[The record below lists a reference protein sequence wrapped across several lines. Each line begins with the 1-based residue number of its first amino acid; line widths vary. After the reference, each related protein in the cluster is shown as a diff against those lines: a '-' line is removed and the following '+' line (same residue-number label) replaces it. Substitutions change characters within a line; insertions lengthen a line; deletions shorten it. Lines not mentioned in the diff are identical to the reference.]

1 MPAAPVLG
9 AIVDFSNG
17 PAFVTNSLILDD
29 STYGVLG
36 FGQLQDQAVNIVDIS
51 NIIVTSQIRRGRNR
65 ILAQFEAGTASVTI
79 YDENGDWNPEN
90 VSSPYYG
97 DLKPLRKIQIYADY
111 NSTRYYL
118 FSGFITDYDTQFALG
133 VDDVSKVVLKCVDGF
148 RLFQNAQI
156 TSVTGA
162 GVQLSGARVNAILDE
177 ISFPSSLRDIATGE
191 TTLQAD
197 PGTTRATIDAL
208 RTVEQSEFGGLFM
221 DAEGRVTFIDRFSLT
236 EALASP
242 QYIFSD
248 QGTNIP
254 YINAVTKFDDSLIVN
269 DVTVTRLGGSAQN
282 VFDQTSID
290 TYFKRSGVRSDI
302 LVQTDAEALNQAQS
316 LLATRKD
323 TETRIDSIQLN
334 INDGDDVALC
344 EAGLLIDLLDCVQI
358 TKEMPGATLIERT
371 LLVQG
376 INHDLSNRRMTTT
389 LFTGEAL
396 IDGFILNSQTEGVLN
411 EDALSY

>member
-9 AIVDFSNG
+9 AIVDFTNG
-17 PAFVTNSLILDD
+17 PSFITNSFILGD
-29 STYGVLG
+29 SVYGVLG
-36 FGQLQDQAVNIVDIS
+36 FGQLQDQETNIVDIS
-51 NIIVTSQIRRGRNR
+51 SILVSAQIRRGRNR
-65 ILAQFEAGTASVTI
+65 ILAQFEAGTANVTI

-90 VSSPYYG
+90 PASPYYG

-118 FSGFITDYDTQFALG
+118 FSGFITDYDTNFALG
-133 VDDVSKVVLKCVDGF
+133 VEDVSKVVLKCVDGF

-156 TSVTGA
+156 STVTGG

-177 ISFPSSLRDIATGE
+177 IDFPASLRDIATGE

-197 PGTTRATIDAL
+197 PGTTRGTLDAL

-221 DAEGRVTFIDRFSLT
+221 DAEGRVTFIDRFTLT

-242 QYIFSD
+242 QYVFSD
-248 QGTNIP
+248 QGTDIP
-254 YINAVTKFDDSLIVN
+254 YINAVTKYDDSLIVN

-282 VFDQTSID
+282 VFNQTSID
-290 TYFKRSGVRSDI
+290 TYFQRSGVRSDI
-302 LVQTDAEALNQAQS
+302 LVQTDAEALNQAKA

-334 INDGDDVALC
+334 IIDGDDVALC
-344 EAGLLIDLLDCVQI
+344 EAGLAIELLDCVEI
-358 TKEMPGATLIERT
+358 TKGMPGSTTIERT

-376 INHDLSNRRMTTT
+376 INHDLSNRRMITT

-396 IDGFILNSQTEGVLN
+396 IDGFILGSQTEGVLD

>member
-1 MPAAPVLG
+1 MPAAPVIG

-17 PAFVTNSLILDD
+17 PSFVTNSFILDD
-29 STYGVLG
+29 SVYGVLG
-36 FGQLQDQAVNIVDIS
+36 FGQLQNQATNIVDIS
-51 NIIVTSQIRRGRNR
+51 NVLVSAQIRRGRNR
-65 ILAQFEAGTASVTI
+65 ILAKFEAGTANVTI

-111 NSTRYYL
+111 DGDRYYL
-118 FSGFITDYDTQFALG
+118 FSGFITDYDTSFSIG
-133 VDDVSKVVLKCVDGF
+133 VESVSKVVLKCVDGF

-156 TSVTGA
+156 TSVTGS

-177 ISFPSSLRDIATGE
+177 VDFPTALRDIDTGNS
-191 TTLQAD
+191 TLQAD
-197 PGTTRATIDAL
+197 PGTSRLVLDAL
-208 RTVEQSEFGGLFM
+208 RTVETSEFGGLFM
-221 DAEGRVTFIDRFSLT
+221 DAEGRVTFIDRYTLT
-236 EALASP
+236 AALASP

-248 QGTNIP
+248 QGTDIP
-254 YINAVTKFDDSLIVN
+254 YENAVTKFDDSLIVN
-269 DVTVTRLGGSAQN
+269 DVTVTRLGGTPQN

-290 TYFKRSGVRSDI
+290 TYFQRSGVRSDI
-302 LVQTDAEALNQAQS
+302 LVQTNTEALNQAQA

-334 INDGDDVALC
+334 IIDGDNVPLV
-344 EAGLLIDLLDCVQI
+344 EAGLQIELLDCVEI
-358 TKEMPGATLIERT
+358 TKQMPGSTTIVRT

-376 INHDLSNRRMTTT
+376 INHDLTNRRMTTT

-396 IDGFILNSQTEGVLN
+396 IDGFILNSQTEGVLD

>member
-9 AIVDFSNG
+9 AIVDFTNG
-17 PAFVTNSLILDD
+17 PAFISNSLILDD

-51 NIIVTSQIRRGRNR
+51 NIIVTAQIRRGRNR

-133 VDDVSKVVLKCVDGF
+133 VDEVSKVVLKCVDGF

-156 TSVTGA
+156 ASITGA

-177 ISFPSSLRDIATGE
+177 ISFPTALRDIATGE

-248 QGTNIP
+248 QGTDIP

-302 LVQTDAEALNQAQS
+302 LVQTDSEALSQAQA

-358 TKEMPGATLIERT
+358 TKEMPGATLIQRT

-396 IDGFILNSQTEGVLN
+396 IDGFILNSQTEGVLD

>member
-9 AIVDFSNG
+9 AIVDFTNG
-17 PAFVTNSLILDD
+17 PSFITNSFILGD
-29 STYGVLG
+29 SVYGVLG
-36 FGQLQDQAVNIVDIS
+36 FGQLQDQETNIVDIS
-51 NIIVTSQIRRGRNR
+51 SILVSAQIRRGRNR
-65 ILAQFEAGTASVTI
+65 ILAQFEAGTANVTI

-90 VSSPYYG
+90 PASPYYG

-118 FSGFITDYDTQFALG
+118 FSGFITDYDTNFALG
-133 VDDVSKVVLKCVDGF
+133 VEDVSKVVLKCVDGF

-156 TSVTGA
+156 STVTGG

-177 ISFPSSLRDIATGE
+177 IDFPASLRDIATGE

-197 PGTTRATIDAL
+197 PGTTRGTLDAL

-221 DAEGRVTFIDRFSLT
+221 DAEGRVTFIDRFTLT

-242 QYIFSD
+242 QYVFSD
-248 QGTNIP
+248 QGTDIP
-254 YINAVTKFDDSLIVN
+254 YINAVTKYDDSLIVN

-282 VFDQTSID
+282 VFNQTSID
-290 TYFKRSGVRSDI
+290 TYFQRSGVRSDI
-302 LVQTDAEALNQAQS
+302 LVQTDAEALNQAKA

-334 INDGDDVALC
+334 IIDGDDVALC
-344 EAGLLIDLLDCVQI
+344 EAGLAIELLDCVEI
-358 TKEMPGATLIERT
+358 TKGMPGSTTIERT

-396 IDGFILNSQTEGVLN
+396 IDGFILNSQTEGVLD